1 MYTSRGTPEL
11 GTAQRQAYEFLRG
24 HILSGR
30 YPGGTRLNPAQITQ
44 ALGVSRT
51 PVREAIRQLDAEGFV
66 TIRPHRG
73 AVVTSFTA
81 EDVLELFEMRAV
93 LEGLQARLA
102 VSLLGEE
109 DLEDLERLKAR
120 MDRVREDPKLWTER
134 HHAFHE
140 YLGRR
145 SNRPRLSA
153 QINHLRA
160 AIQPYLLLYFSVY
173 GLVEMPGFEHQTI
186 IDAVNSSDGARAEEA
201 MRDHVM
207 SAATGVVEFLKSS
220 GPRMDIPRRSRR
232 AT

>member
-1 MYTSRGTPEL
+1 MYTTRGPEVAEF
-11 GTAQRQAYEFLRG
+11 GTAQRQAYQYLRG

-30 YPGGTRLNPAQITQ
+30 YPGGTRLNPAEITE

-73 AVVTSFTA
+73 TVVTSFTP
-81 EDVLELFEMRAV
+81 EDVLELFEMRAA
-93 LEGLQARLA
+93 LEGLQVRLA
-102 VSLLGEE
+102 VPFLGDE

-120 MDRVREDPKLWTER
+120 MDRVREDPKLWSER

-153 QINHLRA
+153 QISHLRA
-160 AIQPYLLLYFSVY
+160 AVQPYLLLYFSVY

-186 IDAVNSSDGARAEEA
+186 IDAVRGADGVRAEEA
-201 MRDHVM
+201 MRNHVM
-207 SAATGVVEFLKSS
+207 SAASGVVEFLKSS
-220 GPRMDIPRRSRR
+220 GPRKDISP
-232 AT
+232 